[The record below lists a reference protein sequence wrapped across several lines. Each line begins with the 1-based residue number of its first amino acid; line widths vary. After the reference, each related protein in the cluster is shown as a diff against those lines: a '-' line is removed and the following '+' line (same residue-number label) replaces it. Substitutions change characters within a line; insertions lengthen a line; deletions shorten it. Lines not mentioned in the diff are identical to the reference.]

1 MAKIDYTVVKETKYI
16 AYFVLLLSIIM
27 QAVFLISGMW
37 DYTVLL
43 GNLLSG
49 VIGILNF
56 FLMGISVQ
64 KALQKDEKEA
74 KSIMRISH
82 TYRTLFMLVGIAVG
96 AVLPVFNI
104 WAVVIPVVF
113 PRIAIAFRSLMT
125 GGEKK

>member
-1 MAKIDYTVVKETKYI
+1 MAKIDYTVIKETRYI

-49 VIGILNF
+49 VIGVLNF

-74 KSIMRISH
+74 KNIMKISH

-96 AVLPVFNI
+96 AALPVFNI
-104 WAVVIPVVF
+104 WAVVIPVVIF
-113 PRIAIAFRSLMT
+113 FIGKIR
-125 GGEKK
+125 KKI